1 MRPPLLHDVL
11 PSYGLIKCIDSTGT
25 PGSEAA
31 EFAIVKRMKLVHDDY
46 TTEQLAGCRSAIW
59 KILLENSRTVV
70 HALRDMDPE
79 HLHSSTKVRLFLYP
93 LSVAIAM
100 EVNRVRLPLQ
110 ANCEYVM
117 NHRSDTDHPEFLFLP
132 RFAQV
137 VQDLWTDDIMP
148 LLLDRPSSLRLPDN
162 AE

>member
-1 MRPPLLHDVL
+1 MPPFFTTFAVVRTDR
-11 PSYGLIKCIDSTGT
+11 IDSTGT

-70 HALRDMDPE
+70 HALRDIDPE
-79 HLHSSTKVRLFLYP
+79 RLHSSTKVRPVLYP
-93 LSVAIAM
+93 LSVAI
-100 EVNRVRLPLQ
+100 ELSRVRLPLQ

-137 VQDLWTDDIMP
+137 IQDLWTDEIMP
-148 LLLDRPSSLRLPDN
+148 LLLDRPSSVRLPDN